1 MGDGYVAGVLGTSGR
16 GTDRGSA
23 TGHGGLGRPPPTR
36 ARQACKRDP
45 IFLSPDYR
53 VDPLLGLYVQCAAFR
68 KYTAETKRNYATD
81 IGLLLTF
88 LWGRDNAWIDA
99 VERDLGD
106 YEHWRRLAPG
116 NPDRISGT
124 KWDRELAAFASLYG
138 WAAKNRDTGCTHN
151 GTATGDSAM
160 TPGALAPAAVP
171 WPSRRRTAPMETRS

>member
-1 MGDGYVAGVLGTSGR
+1 MWRVFWVPQDAVRTGVRRRVMAGWDDLRQRGR
-16 GTDRGSA
+16 GRRASG
-23 TGHGGLGRPPPTR
+23 TR
-36 ARQACKRDP
+36 SSC
-45 IFLSPDYR
+45 PDYR